1 MSHISFFSSG
11 CWYKPMA
18 SWLRWVTE
26 SLERWFQLL
35 MSAETFHSPLAS
47 MCSTKPVSEHWHTR
61 FYIAVLYL
69 QFFLLGFSQ
78 SQSHADR
85 VVNLTWPLDFYCFGE
100 LELGP
105 GPALAK
111 SWPQMCCPGTWAEN
125 TAIVEP
131 QSWLTARSVVLF
143 IPDFSKIQKK
153 WRPYKRLFKAHARDF
168 CCIVENKM
176 TSSQ

>member
-1 MSHISFFSSG
+1 MSHISFSSSG

-105 GPALAK
+105 GPALAQK
-111 SWPQMCCPGTWAEN
+111 LAPNVLAWHVGREYSYCRASELTDCQVSGFVYSWFLEN
-125 TAIVEP
+125 TE
-131 QSWLTARSVVLF
+131 
-143 IPDFSKIQKK
+143 KM
-153 WRPYKRLFKAHARDF
+153 KAL
-168 CCIVENKM
+168 
-176 TSSQ
+176 